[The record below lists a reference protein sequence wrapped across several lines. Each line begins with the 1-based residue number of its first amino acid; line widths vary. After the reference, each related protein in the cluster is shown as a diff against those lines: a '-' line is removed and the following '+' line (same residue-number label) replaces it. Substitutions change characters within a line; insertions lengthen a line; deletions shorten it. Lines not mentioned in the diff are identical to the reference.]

1 MAVAEYGERSN
12 KRTKDTEKAMRDL
25 AEKVGFNFIC
35 IQVHNHL
42 SELLWTWSGSVFRIF
57 RISE

>member
-25 AEKVGFNFIC
+25 AEKVGTNLVYIY
-35 IQVHNHL
+35 IYIGHL
-42 SELLWTWSGSVFRIF
+42 KRESINV
-57 RISE
+57 